1 MNVRVLLRVCRER
14 QWSFPFAFRTPNN
27 NLRVRLGEW
36 DVRDQSERLSHEEFG
51 VERKEVSEPPC
62 AWSEFRDGLTGVYSQ
77 VHPQYSATDFKN
89 DVALIKLD
97 KKVIFKHHIIPVCLP
112 ELNAKLVG
120 KTATVAGWG
129 RTRHGNIDL

>member
-1 MNVRVLLRVCRER
+1 M
-14 QWSFPFAFRTPNN
+14 
-27 NLRVRLGEW
+27 
-36 DVRDQSERLSHEEFG
+36 
-51 VERKEVSEPPC
+51 
-62 AWSEFRDGLTGVYSQ
+62 
-77 VHPQYSATDFKN
+77 HPQYSATDFKN

-129 RTRHGNIDL
+129 RTRHGRISSNYFLFKNSVYFINFFFRFQTFIFLNYKFQH